1 MTIELLMN
9 ITPGETRVALVQN
22 SDLQEIYIERNKNEN
37 ILSSIFLGK
46 VNRVLP
52 GMQAAFIDIG
62 MDKAAFLHV
71 KDIKVR
77 NTTTDINIVDLL
89 NVGQNI
95 LVQVI
100 KEPIGSKG
108 ARLTTDIT
116 LPSRYLVFLPDEEHT
131 AISQRIKNKDE
142 RERLKKIASTHTDE
156 IGSFIVRTAAE
167 GISDEEI
174 SQDAV
179 FLKHLWKKILEKKSN
194 QKPKSQLYGE
204 ISLSSRIIRDFVGTE
219 IDKVLVDS
227 ESEYYNL
234 LNFSK
239 ELIPYLSDKVEFYNF
254 SKPLFDLYDIEN
266 EIQSTLQ
273 SKVDLKS
280 GGYIVIEQTEAMTT
294 IDINTGAFVGKRNLE
309 ETIFNTNIESTKVIA
324 RQLKLRNL
332 GGMILI
338 DFIDMNDLKHR
349 ERVLDA
355 LKSELDKDKV
365 KTNVYGFTQLGL
377 VELTR
382 KRTKDSL
389 EKIMT
394 EPCSTCL
401 GRGYIKTVETVCYE
415 IYREIIRVN
424 NTFDADCFLIYV
436 SKNVAIALRS
446 EEFGILSQLEMV
458 INKDIKIK
466 TENLYGQEQFDVVLM

>member
-1 MTIELLMN
+1 MTTELLMN

-22 SDLQEIYIERNKNEN
+22 SDLQEIHVERNKNEN

-46 VNRVLP
+46 VSRVLP

-71 KDIKVR
+71 KDIKVK
-77 NTTTDINIVDLL
+77 NTTTDINIVDFL

-116 LPSRYLVFLPDEEHT
+116 LPSRYLVFLPDEDHT
-131 AISQRIKNKDE
+131 AISQRIKNNDE

-156 IGSFIVRTAAE
+156 LGSFIVRTAAE

-179 FLKHLWKKILEKKSN
+179 FLKHLWRKILEKKSN

-239 ELIPYLSDKVEFYNF
+239 ELIPYLYDKVEFYNF

-273 SKVDLKS
+273 SKVGLKS

-338 DFIDMNDLKHR
+338 DFIDMHNLKHR

-355 LKSELDKDKV
+355 LKIELDRDKV

-401 GRGYIKTVETVCYE
+401 GRGFIKTVETVCFE

-424 NTFDADCFLIYV
+424 NTFDADCFLIYASKKV
-436 SKNVAIALRS
+436 SIALRS
-446 EEFGILSQLEMV
+446 EEYGILSQLEMV